1 MRKYR
6 ITESKLRR
14 IIQEAVKGA
23 WNNGPKREL
32 EDAVDNLMGV
42 MAGFTES
49 QFGDVITQEELDDL
63 YRKLSAVSTKIKK
76 SYAYG
81 PYEGE
86 PYHFGY

>member
-49 QFGDVITQEELDDL
+49 QFGDLITQEELDDL
-63 YRKLSAVSTKIKK
+63 YRKLSAVTTKIKK
-76 SYAYG
+76 SYIYG